1 MQQCIMNSIRPMPG
15 KKFDIMIING
25 GVNLF
30 WKRNEDKTLTKDKN
44 EFQSETILSK
54 KNEEAMNK
62 AQVYLNDTDKLQDLI
77 KEAEQKAD
85 LNQDKK
91 GFVQE
96 TLESLKNMFE
106 LVKAYIKGDYRN
118 IPYGSLAL
126 IVGTVLY
133 FVMPA
138 DAIPDIIAALGF
150 TDDAAVIAF
159 TLKKVKEDIDKFLEW
174 KKSNELISNE
184 SEDTVRRD

>member
-1 MQQCIMNSIRPMPG
+1 M
-15 KKFDIMIING
+15 
-25 GVNLF
+25 F